1 MSDGRD
7 GEDEFVDAGQGQ
19 NDPAANRWLVRCY
32 RTALADYRLD
42 RGHFMAPVV
51 AMLVESAVFLTNPG
65 GVQCCGMDAQCAE
78 EYDTMNAHIWQRLCT
93 VIADD
98 EVEVLE
104 PVVAN
109 IVGEEYEREFA
120 TPVDRA
126 AAAFA
131 TIIEAEFAVGL
142 PISPAEGV
150 EKASSLIW
158 ERLRGVS
165 TFHA

>member
-1 MSDGRD
+1 
-7 GEDEFVDAGQGQ
+7 
-19 NDPAANRWLVRCY
+19 
-32 RTALADYRLD
+32 
-42 RGHFMAPVV
+42 MAPVV

-65 GVQCCGMDAQCAE
+65 AVQCCGMDAQCAE
-78 EYDTMNAHIWQRLCT
+78 EYDTMRAHIWQRLCT

-98 EVEVLE
+98 DLDVSES
-104 PVVAN
+104 VVAV
-109 IVGEEYEREFA
+109 IVREEYEREFC
-120 TPVDRA
+120 TPADRG

-142 PISPAEGV
+142 PTAAAEEI

>member
-1 MSDGRD
+1 MSDGRN
-7 GEDEFVDAGQGQ
+7 GEAEFVNEGRQQSDSA
-19 NDPAANRWLVRCY
+19 PNRWLVRCY
-32 RTALADYRLD
+32 RTALADYRLA
-42 RGHFMAPVV
+42 RGNYMAPVV

-65 GVQCCGMDAQCAE
+65 DVQCCGMDAQCAE
-78 EYDTMNAHIWQRLCT
+78 EYDTMNAHIWQRLCR

-98 EVEVLE
+98 DMEASE

-109 IVGEEYEREFA
+109 IVREEFEREFA
-120 TPVDRA
+120 TPVDRT

-131 TIIEAEFAVGL
+131 TIIEAELAVGL
-142 PISPAEGV
+142 PISPAEEI